1 MQILYTLFD
10 IDKMYQYHKFMKI
23 KLNNLRELVTLYCKK
38 NRNELLF
45 CYIVIF
51 DRATVWRLN
60 ENV

>member
-1 MQILYTLFD
+1 
-10 IDKMYQYHKFMKI
+10 MYQYHKFMKI

-51 DRATVWRLN
+51 DRATVWRIN